1 MIKLSSQVELLI
13 RKMMKFGIPLQG
25 AKKLVTI
32 LNEDQITGALVSDP
46 FLKDIIDELYYN
58 QKQT

>member
-1 MIKLSSQVELLI
+1 MSSQVELLI

-25 AKKLVTI
+25 AIKLATA
-32 LNEDQITGALVSDP
+32 LNENQITGALVSDP

-58 QKQT
+58 QNQRSE

>member
-1 MIKLSSQVELLI
+1 
-13 RKMMKFGIPLQG
+13 MMKFGIPLEG
-25 AKKLVTI
+25 AKKLVTA

-58 QKQT
+58 QNQRLE